1 MMKNYIISAL
11 AVTASF
17 LSFFYEA
24 QSSTANTYN
33 QASVTTQEEMMT
45 EWVLENNN
53 LASEATV
60 AAVGTEVKT
69 GKVLTLKD
77 SLFYSYYSQTLGLKL
92 DYQEDQALLKTVTDW
107 IGTPYRSG
115 GSTKKGTDC
124 SGFVSNVFKQVYGIT
139 LTHSSRSM
147 FTQVKRVAKAT
158 MNTGDLVFFRR
169 GPGQPIYHVGIY
181 LKDGKFIHSAS
192 RGGVMINSLN
202 SAYYKKYFY
211 AAGRAI

>member
-11 AVTASF
+11 AVIASY

-24 QSSTANTYN
+24 QSSHSNEYN
-33 QASVTTQEEMMT
+33 QAAFTTQGEMLEE
-45 EWVLENNN
+45 WALEHNS
-53 LASEATV
+53 LALETSGGGA
-60 AAVGTEVKT
+60 EVKT

-92 DYQEDQALLKTVTDW
+92 DYEEDQELLKTVTDW

-115 GSTKKGTDC
+115 GSTRKGTDC
-124 SGFVSNVFKQVYGIT
+124 SGFVSNVFKQVYGIN

-147 FTQVKRVAKAT
+147 FTQVKRVAKT
-158 MNTGDLVFFRR
+158 GVETGDLVFFRR
-169 GPGQPIYHVGIY
+169 GPGQPIFHVGIY
-181 LKDGKFIHSAS
+181 LKDGKFIHSAT